1 VDENHRA
8 LLLEIGHLKKRHARL
23 LSLYSEGLEQQMA
36 KDELKIEELGEQ
48 QYSKEQYPL
57 QELI

>member
-1 VDENHRA
+1 
-8 LLLEIGHLKKRHARL
+8 
-23 LSLYSEGLEQQMA
+23 MA

-57 QELI
+57 QELIQINEGLNTRFEQLKEQSRF